1 MNGFASL
8 AVLACAFASASAI
21 YDPASGVFTL
31 GALSLNGGNAL
42 ALTSGSTSVFL
53 TSAGLVA
60 GGLALLGVAVVKAAI
75 LANLVEGRSKRSAP
89 VEDLA
94 AIDNYFSTIAAM
106 DVEDCGKL
114 LVCQLETV
122 PAEVRTLKKSTFK
135 KHIFTVMLYK
145 INQPPIDYSF
155 CSFYFIKINC

>member
-8 AVLACAFASASAI
+8 AVFACAVASAAAI

-60 GGLALLGVAVVKAAI
+60 GGLALLGAAVVKAAI
-75 LANLVEGRSKRSAP
+75 LANLADGRSKRSAP
-89 VEDLA
+89 VEELE

-122 PAEVRTLKKSTFK
+122 PAEVSVLQLHFQRPDFHAFHYRKGPLRRT
-135 KHIFTVMLYK
+135 
-145 INQPPIDYSF
+145 
-155 CSFYFIKINC
+155 